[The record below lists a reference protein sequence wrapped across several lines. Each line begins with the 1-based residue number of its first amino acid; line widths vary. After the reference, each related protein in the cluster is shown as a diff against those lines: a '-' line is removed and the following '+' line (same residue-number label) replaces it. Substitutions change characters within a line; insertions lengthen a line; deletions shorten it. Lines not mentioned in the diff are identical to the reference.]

1 MCCPFGEENPARFAP
16 SGAPSTVRLFSGYRP
31 FAAVVLK
38 VEHLSIVVAKSRVSL
53 FAGAVGTQD
62 FHLVAVEARQPNPLT
77 GALTLSIGDEFG
89 AGIAPGRGRRIR

>member
-1 MCCPFGEENPARFAP
+1 ML
-16 SGAPSTVRLFSGYRP
+16 SFSRYRP

-38 VEHLSIVVAKSRVSL
+38 VEHLSIVVAESRVSL

-77 GALTLSIGDEFG
+77 GALPLSIGDEFV
-89 AGIAPGRGRRIR
+89 AWIAPGMVRSIRRPGGERVY